1 MMKYFYI
8 LFLIGTIAVSA
19 QERTI
24 LIPGDFQEKSN
35 FSIDD
40 VAKQMTYDFQWK
52 ENGSINNYQVKSV
65 FYESNEKIDLNRV
78 DKKLIP
84 SVPKVKLINSIARD
98 DSYFVASV
106 NPLVNLNGQI
116 KRISSITISYTKLSG
131 RPSSVSNT
139 PSISNSVLASGEW
152 ARFYVPKTGV
162 YKLSKT
168 FLNSL
173 GVDLSNPNSI
183 KIYGHGGE
191 MLPLRNNE
199 NEFYDIPQI
208 SIQVIGGEDGSF
220 DGNDYILLYA
230 TAVHNKWS
238 SENETTQNL
247 YADRSYYYITSGGNN
262 GLRVSSYIEPTG
274 SAQVSINTFD
284 EEQVHEVDEYSIA
297 KAGRKWF
304 GDRFDVENEKSYE
317 FTFKNLVS
325 SEPVQIIG
333 NVVAA
338 SESPTTMNVSV
349 NGQSLTDLNFSTISD
364 DIYGRSSA
372 INEVIN
378 VSGDKITV
386 DLVYNNSGNPSSL
399 AYLDYLRVQTKR
411 SLIADNTQ
419 MQFTY
424 NDAATTSGIGEYV
437 IQNTGSISQIWDI
450 TNRDNVRSISN
461 SQNTSTLSFK
471 AMMGERREY
480 IAISDNDLYTP
491 LKEADASVANVNLK
505 GNVFRDS
512 QGNFQDL
519 DYLIVTNQDLLNQ
532 ANRLAQFRK
541 DRDGLAVKVV
551 LVDDIYTE
559 FNSGKQDI
567 GAIRNFVK
575 YIYDNASSPAKRI
588 KYLGLFG
595 DASVDY
601 KNRLENNNNIVP
613 TFQNLYSL
621 GVSTSSAASDD
632 FFGMMDPQ
640 EGNMISQDKLDI
652 AVGRILADTPELGK
666 IWVDKIIGYEDAE
679 SYGSWRNNFVLISDD
694 ADESGSGG
702 YGLQVQL
709 DALGD
714 DISANK
720 PFINVKKIHSDAYEQ
735 VSSSGGFRYPQVNE
749 EIANAVEVGTSVINY
764 LGHGNENG
772 LASERLVTIQ
782 DIESWQNEN
791 KYNLFITVT
800 CDFTRFDNPLR
811 LSPGEVNLFK
821 EKGGSV
827 AMVTT
832 TRSIGVTTGVTFNND
847 FAPFLF
853 NYSGG
858 DDSIAEAVRKGK
870 NTLGGGGRVIFY
882 MGDPAMKLQLPDP
895 QINLTAINDL
905 PISQSIDTLKALDYV
920 KVAGEVV
927 NPGGGVLTNYNGEL
941 STIIFDKRIDRQTL
955 GNDGTS
961 DSNNNLL
968 IMDFTTL
975 GEIIF
980 RGRASVTNGKFEF
993 DFVVPKDI
1001 AIPVG
1006 NGRIS
1011 FYAEKE
1017 NELEDNKG
1025 YNNDILIGGIN
1036 EDAPEDN
1043 IGPQIKLYMN
1053 DESFVSGGVTNSS
1066 PFLLAK
1072 LEDENGINTASGIG
1086 HDLVAILDGDETN
1099 PFVVNDYYETE
1110 LDDYMRGNVNYK
1122 LRDLEEGLHTLT
1134 FKAWDVYNNS
1144 STAEIQFVVA
1154 GDEDLKITNVLN
1166 YPNPFHNYTE
1176 FWFNHNRPFEPLDV
1190 QVQVFT
1196 VTGKVVWTRNQQI
1209 NTKGFLSREITWN
1222 GKDDFGDAI
1231 GKGVYIYK
1239 LTVKSMLTN
1248 KKVEKFEKLVIL

>member
-1 MMKYFYI
+1 MKYFYI

-24 LIPGDFQEKSN
+24 LIPDDFQEKSN

-40 VAKQMTYDFQWK
+40 DAKQMTYNYQWK

-65 FYESNEKIDLNRV
+65 SYESNEKIDLNRI

-84 SVPKVKLINSIARD
+84 SIPKVKLVSSIARD

-106 NPLVNLNGQI
+106 NPLVNQNGQI

-131 RPSSVSNT
+131 RPSSVSST

-208 SIQVIGGEDGSF
+208 SIQVVGGEDGSF
-220 DGNDYILLYA
+220 DGSDYILFYG

-238 SENETTQNL
+238 DENETTQNL

-284 EEQVHEVDEYSIA
+284 EEQVYEVDEYSIA

-317 FTFKNLVS
+317 FTFKNLVT

-338 SESPTTMNVSV
+338 SESSTTMNVSL
-349 NGQSLTDLNFSTISD
+349 NGQSLTDLNFSTIND
-364 DIYGRSSA
+364 DIYGRSA
-372 INEVIN
+372 IINEVASVNGDEIN
-378 VSGDKITV
+378 V

-399 AYLDYLRVQTKR
+399 AYLDYLRIQAKR

-419 MQFTY
+419 MQFAY

-461 SQNTSTLSFK
+461 SQNTNTLNFK
-471 AMMGERREY
+471 AVMGERREY

-491 LKEADASVANVNLK
+491 LKEVDASVANVNLK

-601 KNRLENNNNIVP
+601 KNRLENNNSIVP
-613 TFQNLYSL
+613 TFQKLYSL
-621 GVSTSSAASDD
+621 GVGTSSAASDD

-640 EGNMISQDKLDI
+640 EGSMSFDKLDI
-652 AVGRILADTPELGK
+652 AVGRILADTPQLAK
-666 IWVDKIIGYEDAE
+666 IAVDKIINYESKD

-694 ADESGSGG
+694 SDRDTTNGG

-714 DISANK
+714 NISANK
-720 PFINVKKIHSDAYEQ
+720 PFINVKKIHSDAFEQ

-749 EIANAVEVGTSVINY
+749 EIANAIEVGTSVINY

-791 KYNLFITVT
+791 KYNVFVTVT
-800 CDFTRFDNPLR
+800 CEFTRFDNPLR

-821 EKGGSV
+821 EKSGSV

-832 TRSIGVTTGVTFNND
+832 TRSISVSDGVDFNND

-853 NYSGG
+853 NYSGS
-858 DDSIAEAVRKGK
+858 DDSVAEAVRKGK
-870 NTLGGGGRVIFY
+870 NTLASGGRVIFY
-882 MGDPAMKLQLPDP
+882 FGDPAMKLQLPDP
-895 QINLTAINDL
+895 QINLTAINDV

-927 NPGGGVLTNYNGEL
+927 NTGGGLLTNYNGEL

-961 DSNNNLL
+961 DSDNNLL

-1025 YNNDILIGGIN
+1025 YNNDILVGGIN

>member
-24 LIPGDFQEKSN
+24 LIPDDFQEKSN

-40 VAKQMTYDFQWK
+40 DAKQMTYNYQWK
-52 ENGSINNYQVKSV
+52 ENGFINNYQVKSV
-65 FYESNEKIDLNRV
+65 SYESNEKIDLNRI

-84 SVPKVKLINSIARD
+84 SVPKVTLVSSIARD
-98 DSYFVASV
+98 DSYFVTSV
-106 NPLVNLNGQI
+106 NPLVNQNGQI

-131 RPSSVSNT
+131 RPSSVSST

-208 SIQVIGGEDGSF
+208 SIQVVGGEDGSF
-220 DGNDYILLYA
+220 DGSDYILLYA

-238 SENETTQNL
+238 NENQTTQNL

-262 GLRVSSYIEPTG
+262 GLRVSNYIEPTG

-284 EEQVHEVDEYSIA
+284 EEQVYEVDEYSIA

-304 GDRFDVENEKSYE
+304 GDRFDIGNEKSYE
-317 FTFKNLVS
+317 FTFKNLVT

-338 SESPTTMNVSV
+338 SESSTTMNVSI
-349 NGQSLTDLNFSTISD
+349 NGQSLTDLNFSTIND
-364 DIYGRSSA
+364 DIYGRSA
-372 INEVIN
+372 VINEVASVNGDEIN
-378 VSGDKITV
+378 V

-399 AYLDYLRVQTKR
+399 AYLDYLRIQAKR
-411 SLIADNTQ
+411 LLIADNTQ
-419 MQFTY
+419 MQFAY
-424 NDAATTSGIGEYV
+424 NDAAITSGIGEYV

-450 TNRDNVRSISN
+450 TNRDNVRSIFN
-461 SQNTSTLSFK
+461 SQNTNTLNFK
-471 AMMGERREY
+471 AVMGERREY

-601 KNRLENNNNIVP
+601 KNRLENNNSIVP
-613 TFQNLYSL
+613 TFQKLYSL
-621 GVSTSSAASDD
+621 GVGTSSAASDD

-640 EGNMISQDKLDI
+640 EGSLSFDKLDI
-652 AVGRILADTPELGK
+652 AVGRILADTPQLAK
-666 IWVDKIIGYEDAE
+666 IAVDKIINYESKD

-694 ADESGSGG
+694 SDRDTTNGG

-714 DISANK
+714 NISANK
-720 PFINVKKIHSDAYEQ
+720 PFINVKKIHSDAFEQ

-749 EIANAVEVGTSVINY
+749 EIANAIEVGTSVINY

-791 KYNLFITVT
+791 KYNVFVTVT
-800 CDFTRFDNPLR
+800 CEFTRFDNPLR

-821 EKGGSV
+821 EKSGSV

-832 TRSIGVTTGVTFNND
+832 TRSISVSDGVDFNND

-853 NYSGG
+853 NYSGS
-858 DDSIAEAVRKGK
+858 DDSVAEAVRKGK
-870 NTLGGGGRVIFY
+870 NTLASGGRVIFY
-882 MGDPAMKLQLPDP
+882 FGDPAMKLQLPDP
-895 QINLTAINDL
+895 QINLTAINDV

-927 NPGGGVLTNYNGEL
+927 NTGGGLLTNYNGEL

-961 DSNNNLL
+961 DSDNNLL

-1025 YNNDILIGGIN
+1025 YNNDILVGGIN

-1086 HDLVAILDGDETN
+1086 HDLVAILDGDVTN